1 MLFNN
6 LILIIGIPKEIKHN
20 EKRISLIPNDVKLL
34 IDNNIKVYVESDAG
48 INAGYTN
55 NDYIKHGAIICN
67 TSEELY
73 NLASIIVKVK
83 EPQEEEYKYITDKHV
98 ILAFF
103 HFAGNP
109 GLLETMIKNKTTC
122 IAYETIQLNNIYP
135 ILSKMSKIAGEQ
147 AIIQGLKYID
157 NNININITI
166 IGGGNVGRAAAI
178 KCKELNYNNITIL
191 EKDINKIDILKK
203 ENLNAIQINND
214 ELKKYISNSN
224 IIIGCIYNTG
234 KEADKIITNE
244 LLDLMPNNSIFVDIA
259 IDQGGMTEQSK
270 PTTIDNPIINYK
282 NIKLY
287 CVPNIPS
294 VIPYDSSIE
303 LSNSITP
310 YLINLLNLYTKII
323 SGINIFNGNIIHNSL
338 LCKN

>member
-1 MLFNN
+1 MLLNN
-6 LILIIGIPKEIKHN
+6 LIIGIPKEIKQN
-20 EKRISLIPNDVKLL
+20 EKRVSIIPNDVKLL
-34 IDNNIKVYVESDAG
+34 IDNNIKVYIESNAGIDAG
-48 INAGYTN
+48 FN
-55 NDYIKHGAIICN
+55 NEEYIKNGGIICN
-67 TSEELY
+67 DKNELY
-73 NLASIIVKVK
+73 NISSIIVKVK
-83 EPQEEEYKYITDKHV
+83 EPQPEEYKYITEKHI

-103 HFAGNP
+103 HFAGVS
-109 GLLETMIKNKTTC
+109 GLLEAMIKNKTTC

-147 AIIQGLKYID
+147 SIIQGLKFI
-157 NNININITI
+157 NNNNNINITI

-191 EKDINKIDILKK
+191 EKDINKIEIIKK
-203 ENLNAIQINND
+203 ENLNVIEINDD

-234 KEADKIITNE
+234 KEAVKLITNE
-244 LLDLMPNNSIFVDIA
+244 LLDLMQDNSIFVDIA
-259 IDQGGMTEQSK
+259 IDQGGMTEQSR
-270 PTTIDNPIINYK
+270 PTTIDDPIINYK

-287 CVPNIPS
+287 CVTNIPS
-294 VIPYDSSIE
+294 VIPNEASIE
-303 LSNSITP
+303 LSKSIIP

-338 LCKN
+338 L

>member
-6 LILIIGIPKEIKHN
+6 LNLIIGIPKEIKQN

-34 IDNNIKVYVESDAG
+34 IDNNIKVYIESNAG
-48 INAGYTN
+48 IDAGYTDD
-55 NDYIKHGAIICN
+55 DYTKHGAIICN
-67 TSEELY
+67 NSEELY
-73 NLASIIVKVK
+73 NLTSIIVKVK

-103 HFAGNP
+103 HFAGVP

-147 AIIQGLKYID
+147 AIIQGLKYVD

-191 EKDINKIDILKK
+191 EKDINKIEILKK
-203 ENLNAIQINND
+203 ENLNVIQINDD

-234 KEADKIITNE
+234 KEAEKLITNE
-244 LLDLMPNNSIFVDIA
+244 LLDLMPDNSIFVDIA

-294 VIPYDSSIE
+294 VIPHESSIE

-338 LCKN
+338 L

>member
-1 MLFNN
+1 MLLNN
-6 LILIIGIPKEIKHN
+6 LIIGIPKEIKQN
-20 EKRISLIPNDVKLL
+20 EKRVSIIPNDVKLL
-34 IDNNIKVYVESDAG
+34 IDNNIKVYIESNAGIDAG
-48 INAGYTN
+48 FN
-55 NDYIKHGAIICN
+55 NEEYIKNGGIICN
-67 TSEELY
+67 DKNELY
-73 NLASIIVKVK
+73 NISSIIVKVK
-83 EPQEEEYKYITDKHV
+83 EPQPEEYKYITEKHI

-103 HFAGNP
+103 HFAGVS
-109 GLLETMIKNKTTC
+109 GLLEAMIKNKTTC

-147 AIIQGLKYID
+147 SIIQGLKFI
-157 NNININITI
+157 NNNNNINITI

-191 EKDINKIDILKK
+191 EKDINKIEILKK
-203 ENLNAIQINND
+203 ENLNVIEINDD

-234 KEADKIITNE
+234 KEAVKLITNE
-244 LLDLMPNNSIFVDIA
+244 LLDLMQDNSIFVDIA
-259 IDQGGMTEQSK
+259 IDQGGMTEQSR
-270 PTTIDNPIINYK
+270 PTTIDDPIINYK

-294 VIPYDSSIE
+294 VIPNEASIE
-303 LSNSITP
+303 LSKSIIP

-338 LCKN
+338 L